1 MPGCE
6 PGWGSMLSSVVSH
19 VSQLL
24 PAPARPS
31 PLAPL
36 LKPSP
41 PSSDDS
47 DQHSRYRY
55 SKIVIKSPKIILM
68 YKGLIFSVVGC
79 QRKRHGSFWRNAVRT
94 TSHFKVHTLSTHV
107 IFFVSLRNPL
117 FPGLVLAACL
127 AATARVACPNSP
139 HCTLRASV
147 VTNLRQHL
155 SPAPRHGALS
165 APLEVSWRL
174 EPVEDRE
181 QLWTLAHALTSH
193 LTQAK
198 ADRLAIR

>member
-1 MPGCE
+1 MESLLPGCE
-6 PGWGSMLSSVVSH
+6 PGWGSMLSSVVSQ

-55 SKIVIKSPKIILM
+55 SKIVIKSPKIIFM

-107 IFFVSLRNPL
+107 IFFVKLEKSFISRSGSGSMSGCHSPGCLSQLSSLHP
-117 FPGLVLAACL
+117 PCL
-127 AATARVACPNSP
+127 C
-139 HCTLRASV
+139 
-147 VTNLRQHL
+147 
-155 SPAPRHGALS
+155 G
-165 APLEVSWRL
+165 
-174 EPVEDRE
+174 D
-181 QLWTLAHALTSH
+181 
-193 LTQAK
+193 
-198 ADRLAIR
+198 